1 LATLAIVGPT
11 GIIMD
16 NYCRGRVKH
25 LWVSTST
32 DLHAD
37 ARRDVLDLGMHI
49 KIINNCQDLDSA
61 MRVSGLSKDYAEGIL
76 FLTYSTLVSGGRG
89 KQSRMQQVMDW
100 LGGADFD
107 GCLVFDECHRYATQT
122 G

>member
-1 LATLAIVGPT
+1 
-11 GIIMD
+11 MD

-37 ARRDVLDLGMHI
+37 ARRDALDLGMHI

-89 KQSRMQQVMDW
+89 KQSRMQQVLDW

-107 GCLVFDECHRYATQT
+107 GCLVFDECHRYVTPT
-122 G
+122 GRCLDLGLNPGC